1 MSSLSILVVRSDRIG
16 DVILSTPVI
25 EALRR
30 HYPTARITVL
40 VRSFVAPLVRGLSS
54 VDEVLEYD
62 PDGRHAGFNG
72 LFNLIRELRERKFK
86 IAVVLHSETKIAAAI
101 FGAGI
106 QNRVGPL
113 SRPHSFLFFNRGI
126 RQRRSHVEMHEAD
139 YNLQLLRR
147 LGIRSFSREV
157 LPKVS
162 IRPEIVSEAKNW
174 LSVRG
179 LTPGQFIVVHPGM
192 GGSALNWP
200 EAYYAELIR
209 LLVREKRQLLVTAGP
224 REDAIL
230 ALIERTLD
238 GWPEGVQ
245 IFRGDHSAGIE
256 FLGGLFSHASVVV
269 APSTGPLHLASALGR
284 PTVSFYPPIRVQ
296 SAIRWGPYVQDESK
310 TAILVP
316 EAYCGQ
322 DFRCKGPQCT
332 YYPCMRTITVGQAVD
347 EVKRLSKEGSEP
359 HAEASP

>member
-1 MSSLSILVVRSDRIG
+1 MNSLNILVVRADRIG

-25 EALRR
+25 EALRK
-30 HYPTARITVL
+30 HYPNARITVL
-40 VRSFVAPLVRGLSS
+40 VRSLVAPLLRGLSS

-72 LFNLIRELRERKFK
+72 LFNLIRDLRERKFR
-86 IAVVLHSETKIAAAI
+86 IAVVLHSQAKIAAAI
-101 FGAGI
+101 FGSGI
-106 QNRVGPL
+106 PNRVGPI
-113 SRPHSFLFFNRGI
+113 SRPHSFLFYNRGI

-147 LGIRSFSREV
+147 LGIRSFSREIP
-157 LPKVS
+157 PKVS
-162 IRPEIVSEAKNW
+162 IRVEIAAEARTW
-174 LSVRG
+174 LTGRG
-179 LTPGQFIVVHPGM
+179 LEPKKFIVVHPGM

-209 LLVREKRQLLVTAGP
+209 LLARDGRQVLVTSGP

-238 GWPEGVQ
+238 GWPKGVHV
-245 IFRGDHSAGIE
+245 FRGDHSAGIE
-256 FLGGLFSHASVVV
+256 FLGGLFYHASVVV

-296 SAIRWGPYVQDESK
+296 SAIRWGPYVQDESQC
-310 TAILVP
+310 AILVP

-332 YYPCMRTITVGQAVD
+332 YYPCMRTITVGQAFD
-347 EVKRLSKEGSEP
+347 EVKRLSKEGSESQ
-359 HAEASP
+359 A